1 MKPLLLVMNP
11 RDIREC
17 VDSIARLPIDRV
29 WLRSYTEAE
38 LVDAI
43 PAALDLAGPEYDY
56 VFLVA
61 DDVVVFPGALDAVLS
76 LAENLDVVTG
86 YTRLDSTSP
95 FVNITKRPLAGDVP
109 VAGAYEFFRY
119 EEVASAE
126 TAAVSTGFVG
136 FALTG
141 MRRALW
147 DEFPFA
153 VFGSPPGYSSDFAL
167 SVRLRDAGVPMFAA
181 RDGYVEHVKE
191 EWNRLDTEPRKRLL
205 LGERPSELV
214 YDPAT

>member
-1 MKPLLLVMNP
+1 MNP

-17 VDSIARLPIDRV
+17 VDSIARLSIDRV

-38 LVDAI
+38 LVEAI
-43 PAALDLAGPEYDY
+43 PAALDLAGPAYDY
-56 VFLVA
+56 VLLVA

-95 FVNITKRPLAGDVP
+95 FVNLTKRPLAGDVP
-109 VAGAYEFFRY
+109 VAGAYDFFRY
-119 EEVASAE
+119 EEIAASGDRAIP
-126 TAAVSTGFVG
+126 TGFVG

-141 MRRALW
+141 MPREMW

-153 VFGSPPGYSSDFAL
+153 VFGGSPGYSSDFSL
-167 SVRLRDAGVPMFAA
+167 SVRLRDARVPMFAA

-205 LGERPSELV
+205 LDERPSELV
-214 YDPAT
+214 FDPAA